1 MNRDRTFQ
9 LAALVLAVVALLGS
23 ALVVP
28 LVNQQRRDLQ
38 LSFESDNV
46 VAASMGS
53 FKGLAVNALWYR
65 AEMEKR
71 AGRYAEANTIA
82 EMITDLQ
89 PRFPQV
95 WAFHA
100 WNMAYNISVATFTP
114 RERWDWVH
122 KGIRLL
128 REEGLRYNPDAGRL
142 YRELGWTWFHKV
154 GQFTDDMNWYYKGYV
169 AREWH
174 EVLGGPNDY
183 LAGQG
188 LLDYYI
194 AIAATGDRYLRF
206 DRPGRELRS
215 ALDRLSENIPEVAD
229 IRDDF
234 RRASLNRTQAML
246 SAVRDDLVAEGRVES
261 AQQVADVTD
270 VIDEVLVN
278 ANRDPVAVFREEM
291 PAVGPAIDALR
302 DAGFD
307 LDARTL
313 RAIGKLR
320 MYSRLLPPERVMTLS
335 EQYLDADAR
344 AMGELFFARDDPEF
358 QQGLNTLLPFLRAR
372 VLTDTYN
379 MDPEFML
386 RLMELHG
393 PLDWRHPMAH
403 SLYWAA
409 MGIDVAET
417 HRNSDID
424 WVNTYRIVIHSLQS
438 LTDYGN
444 VSFNPLMSEGRQVD
458 LMPEPAFLDS
468 YGNQLTRIME
478 AVENNEEGRFGNLR
492 VENFESG
499 HENYLHKAIML
510 SYMYGS
516 EAKAQEYYAELRETY
531 GDKHHNQFDRRY
543 EQPLADLIW
552 QFISEDLDTQ
562 NTARYFFESQLRRAF
577 GTGLAYG
584 NLNLFGQ
591 ILGRAQEFHNRYQS
605 ERNYETGIT
614 EQGRLSLPPFPQL
627 VEDAYV
633 RFMQDPQVDLIAR
646 STAYANTPLPLAQRT
661 YFRWISAIEQQMGQ
675 DARNVFVEPEGAV
688 LPDNQTDADGVNV
701 PAAIDRQ

>member
-1 MNRDRTFQ
+1 MSKDRLFQ
-9 LAALVLAVVALLGS
+9 LAALVLAVVALFGS

-38 LSFESDNV
+38 LSLESDNV

-71 AGRYAEANTIA
+71 AGRYAEANTLA

-114 RERWDWVH
+114 RERWDWVD

-142 YRELGWTWFHKV
+142 YRELSWTLFHKV

-183 LAGQG
+183 LAGQD
-188 LLDYYI
+188 LLDYYVTI
-194 AIAATGDRYLRF
+194 AVAGDRYLRF
-206 DRPGRELRS
+206 DRPGRGLR
-215 ALDRLSENIPEVAD
+215 AQLDDMAEAIPEVAE

-234 RRASLNRTQAML
+234 RRASLNRTRAML
-246 SAVRDDLVAEGRVES
+246 VNVRDTVAGDGRVES
-261 AQQVADVTD
+261 AARLADVIAG
-270 VIDEVLVN
+270 IDEILVN
-278 ANRDPVAVFREEM
+278 ANRDPVAVFREDF
-291 PAVGPAIDALR
+291 PTAGVAIDALR
-302 DAGFD
+302 EAGFA

-320 MYSRLLPPERVMTLS
+320 MYSRLLPPQRVMALPDP
-335 EQYLDADAR
+335 YLDNDAR
-344 AMGELFFARDDPEF
+344 AMGALFFARTDPEF
-358 QQGLNTLLPFLRAR
+358 QQGLNALLPFLRAR
-372 VLTDTYN
+372 VLTDVYN

-386 RLMELHG
+386 RLMEEHG
-393 PLDWRHPMAH
+393 PIDWRHPMAH

-409 MGIDVAET
+409 RGIEVAET
-417 HRNSDID
+417 LRNSDID
-424 WVNTYRIVIHSLQS
+424 WVNTYRLVVHSLQS
-438 LTDYGN
+438 LTDYGR

-458 LMPEPAFLDS
+458 LMPDPAFLDS
-468 YGNQLTRIME
+468 YGNQLERIIE

-492 VENFESG
+492 MQNFESG
-499 HENYLHKAIML
+499 HENYMHKAIML

-516 EAKAQEYYAELRETY
+516 EAKAQAYYADLREAY
-531 GDKHHNQFDRRY
+531 GDAPHNLRDRRY
-543 EQPLADLIW
+543 EQPLADLVW
-552 QFISEDLDTQ
+552 QFIREDIDTQ
-562 NTARYFFESQLRRAF
+562 NTARYFFETQLRRAF
-577 GTGLAYG
+577 VSGLAYG
-584 NLNLFGQ
+584 RLSAFGQ
-591 ILGRAQEFHNRYQS
+591 ILGRAQELHDRYQS

-614 EQGRLSLPPFPQL
+614 EQGRLSLPPFGQM

-633 RFMQDPQVDLIAR
+633 RFMQDPQLDLVAR
-646 STAYANTPLPLAQRT
+646 SNAYANAPLPLVQRT
-661 YFRWISAIEQQMGQ
+661 YHRWIGVIEQQMP
-675 DARNVFVEPEGAV
+675 DARQVFPEPEGA
-688 LPDNQTDADGVNV
+688 LPPDVNAEQQGVNV

>member
-1 MNRDRTFQ
+1 MSKDRLFQ
-9 LAALVLAVVALLGS
+9 LAALILAVCALLGS

-82 EMITDLQ
+82 EAITDLQ

-114 RERWDWVH
+114 RERWDWID

-142 YRELGWTWFHKV
+142 YRELSWTLFHKV
-154 GQFTDDMNWYYKGYV
+154 GQYTDDMNWYYKGYV

-174 EVLGGPNDY
+174 EVLGGPNDF
-183 LAGQG
+183 LAGQD
-188 LLDYYI
+188 LIEYYI
-194 AIAATGDRYLRF
+194 AIAATGDQYLRF
-206 DRPGRELRS
+206 DRPGRELRGRLD
-215 ALDRLSENIPEVAD
+215 ALAEAVPEIAE

-246 SAVRDDLVAEGRVES
+246 TKVRDDLAADGRVDS
-261 AQQVADVTD
+261 APMVSD
-270 VIDEVLVN
+270 VIADIDAILVN
-278 ANRDPVAVFREEM
+278 ANRDPVAVYRADF
-291 PAVGPAIDALR
+291 PDSAVAIDALR
-302 DAGFD
+302 EAGFG

-320 MYSRLLPPERVMTLS
+320 MYARLLPAERVMMLP
-335 EQYLDADAR
+335 EPYLDADAR
-344 AMGELFFARDDPEF
+344 AMGELFFARNDPAF
-358 QQGLNTLLPFLRAR
+358 QQGLNILLPFLRAR

-386 RLMELHG
+386 QLMETHG
-393 PLDWRHPMAH
+393 PLDWRHPMSH

-409 MGIDVAET
+409 KGIDVAET
-417 HRNSDID
+417 LRNSDID
-424 WVNTYRIVIHSLQS
+424 WVNTYRLVIHSLQS

-444 VSFNPLMSEGRQVD
+444 VSFNPLMPEGRQVD

-468 YGNQLTRIME
+468 YGNQLTSIMN
-478 AVENNEEGRFGNLR
+478 AVENNEEGKFGNLR
-492 VENFESG
+492 MSNFESG

-516 EAKAQEYYAELRETY
+516 ETKSQAYYAELRETY
-531 GDKHHNQFDRRY
+531 GDAFHNNDGRY
-543 EQPLADLIW
+543 EQPLADLVW
-552 QFISEDLDTQ
+552 EFIREDLDTQ
-562 NTARYFFESQLRRAF
+562 TTARYFFESQLRRAYLS
-577 GTGLAYG
+577 GLAYG
-584 NLNLFGQ
+584 DLNLFGQ
-591 ILGRAQEFHNRYQS
+591 VMTRAQEFHNRYQS

-627 VEDAYV
+627 IEDAYV
-633 RFMQDPQVDLIAR
+633 RFMQDPELDLIAR

-661 YFRWISAIEQQMGQ
+661 YHRWIETIVQQIP
-675 DARNVFVEPEGAV
+675 DARDVFPEPEGAV
-688 LPDNQTDADGVNV
+688 LPDSQTESTGVNV

>member
-1 MNRDRTFQ
+1 MSRDRLFQ
-9 LAALVLAVVALLGS
+9 LAALVLAVAALLCS

-142 YRELGWTWFHKV
+142 YRELSWTWFHKV

-169 AREWH
+169 AQEWH

-183 LAGQG
+183 LSGQG
-188 LLDYYI
+188 LIDFYI
-194 AIAATGDRYLRF
+194 AIAATSDRYLRF
-206 DRPGRELRS
+206 DRPGRELRMELD
-215 ALDRLSENIPEVAD
+215 ALAEAIEEVDD

-234 RRASLNRTQAML
+234 RRASLNRTRAML
-246 SAVRDDLVAEGRVES
+246 NQVGNNLVADGRVES
-261 AQQVADVTD
+261 AQMVSDTVA

-278 ANRDPVAVFREEM
+278 ANRDPVAVFREDI
-291 PAVGPAIDALR
+291 PAAGVAIDALR
-302 DAGFD
+302 DAGFE
-307 LDARTL
+307 LDVRAL

-320 MYSRLLPPERVMTLS
+320 MYSRLLPPQRVMALPDPF
-335 EQYLDADAR
+335 LDNDAR
-344 AMGELFFARDDPEF
+344 AMGELFFSRDDAEF
-358 QQGLNTLLPFLRAR
+358 QQGLNVLLPFLRAR

-386 RLMELHG
+386 QLIEQHG

-409 MGIDVAET
+409 IGIDIAET
-417 HRNSDID
+417 LRSADID
-424 WVNTYRIVIHSLQS
+424 WVNTYRLVIHSLQS
-438 LTDYGN
+438 LTDYGQ
-444 VSFNPLMSEGRQVD
+444 VSFNPLMPEGRQVD

-468 YGNQLTRIME
+468 YGNQLTAIMD

-492 VENFESG
+492 MQNFESG

-516 EAKAQEYYAELRETY
+516 EAKAQEYYAEVRETY
-531 GDKHHNQFDRRY
+531 GDAAHNQSGRRY
-543 EQPLADLIW
+543 EQPLADLVW
-552 QFISEDLDTQ
+552 QFIREDFETQ
-562 NTARYFFESQLRRAF
+562 TTARYFFESQFHRAF
-577 GTGLAYG
+577 MSLAYG
-584 NLNLFGQ
+584 NLNAFGRTMS
-591 ILGRAQEFHNRYQS
+591 RAQEFHDRYQN

-614 EQGRLSLPPFPQL
+614 EQGRLSLPPFPQM

-633 RFMQDPQVDLIAR
+633 RFMQDPQIDLIGR
-646 STAYANTPLPLAQRT
+646 STAYANTPVNLAQRT
-661 YFRWISAIEQQMGQ
+661 YHRWIDGVEQQLPT
-675 DARNVFVEPEGAV
+675 ARDIFPEPEGAV
-688 LPDNQTDADGVNV
+688 LPDVQTEAEGVNA